1 MEFKVILYVIGGIGY
16 FIYTV
21 VKKAQEDKANKKT
34 VTPQA
39 ETQPPAKPVTPP
51 AANPLDDIMRE
62 IKRKQAELEAKKP
75 VPKPQAKPLTTQT
88 QKQPK
93 EILIHQKQK
102 GVFQEGNYERDLTP
116 EERIERGKLKIENE
130 GIYKIKT
137 LEEADNEEAAEAFQ
151 FDARNAIIGS
161 IILERKY

>member
-75 VPKPQAKPLTTQT
+75 VPKPQAKPLTTQ
-88 QKQPK
+88 
-93 EILIHQKQK
+93 KQK